1 MKRAVPLF
9 FARATGQAL
18 DRVGLTV
25 SGTELFKET
34 YARHRP
40 IMNLFDKVD
49 IIGIYHRPNEQKLIF
64 LHGNP
69 NLVDKTKFCVII

>member
-1 MKRAVPLF
+1 MKRVVPS

-49 IIGIYHRPNEQKLIF
+49 IIEIYHESKVL
-64 LHGNP
+64 
-69 NLVDKTKFCVII
+69 